1 MRILR
6 QAEKEK
12 DFFDQLSGTGFGL
25 KRAPL
30 PSKPGLFRLRA
41 RTHPVDFLLNSL
53 PRLAQAG
60 YEIFGEE
67 KLKTARVNRNT
78 PTISFRVS
86 SGIDWFD
93 VQAVVN
99 FGDLE
104 VPMQDIRRLLRKRE
118 RYIKLPDGSIGE
130 IPEVLAGTLPQ
141 SVQHGRSTGSGTAFF
156 SPPPGLD
163 RPGAQ
168 RGGQPEP
175 GPGI

>member
-1 MRILR
+1 MRVVR
-6 QAEKEK
+6 QPEKEK
-12 DFFDQLSGTGFGL
+12 LLFEQLTGASFGL

-30 PSKPGLFRLRA
+30 PSRPGLFRLRA
-41 RTHPVDFLLNSL
+41 RTHPVDFLLNML

-104 VPMQDIRRLLRKRE
+104 VPLPEIRRLLRKRE
-118 RYIKLPDGSIGE
+118 RFVKLPDGSIGE
-130 IPEVLAGTLPQ
+130 IPEVWLERYHYLFTMGDLKETGMRFSRHQLALIDQ
-141 SVQHGRSTGSGTAFF
+141 ALNQADS
-156 SPPPGLD
+156 
-163 RPGAQ
+163 
-168 RGGQPEP
+168 
-175 GPGI
+175 